1 MAAPGAVFVALPD
14 LRNNQQAF
22 SALSRAFSTVHVASR
37 REHAMKELTALG
49 DVIAAAIVGVKER
62 ISVDVLDALPSLR
75 VLGSVGS
82 GTDHMDVAALK
93 DRGVQVVTT
102 PGTNAVSVA
111 EHAMMMI
118 LSLAKRTLSGHSAVL
133 NGQDRAG
140 MREPPIEV
148 RGRRVG
154 VLGAGAT
161 ARALLPMLHAFD
173 VETTVWTRS
182 PEKHV
187 DLPTIELRELFRHS
201 DIISLHLPLTESTRG
216 LVDAEL
222 LSLLPTGALV
232 INTARKEILDLAALP
247 SLVSKRPDLRFA
259 IDDFGLADDGTASNL
274 GDSALLSPH
283 TAGVTVEAL
292 RAMQDAVVQETIRA
306 ATARPS

>member
-1 MAAPGAVFVALPD
+1 MTVAGAVFVALPD
-14 LRNNQQAF
+14 LRSNQQTFSELSRTF
-22 SALSRAFSTVHVASR
+22 SAVHVASLR
-37 REHAMKELTALG
+37 AHAIKELTTLG
-49 DVIAAAIVGVKER
+49 SAVSAAIVGVKER
-62 ISVDVLDALPSLR
+62 ISVDVLDALPRLR
-75 VLGSVGS
+75 VLGSVGT
-82 GTDHMDVAALK
+82 GTDHLDVPALRE
-93 DRGVQVVTT
+93 RGIQLVTT
-102 PGTNAVSVA
+102 PGVNAVSVA

-133 NGQDRAG
+133 SGRDRAG
-140 MREPPIEV
+140 MDEAPVEV

-154 VLGAGAT
+154 VLGAGET
-161 ARALLPMLHAFD
+161 ARALLPMLHAFG
-173 VETTVWTRS
+173 VETTTWTRN
-182 PEKHV
+182 PVKHS
-187 DLPTIELRELFRHS
+187 DLPTIALRELFQRS

-232 INTARKEILDLAALP
+232 VNTARKEIIDLAALP

-259 IDDFGLADDGTASNL
+259 IDDFGLAADGTATML

-292 RAMQDAVVQETIRA
+292 RAMQDTAVRETIRA
-306 ATARPS
+306 AVAPPN